1 MRLVFLCGSL
11 EPGRDGVGDY
21 TRCLAGELVR
31 QGHSANI
38 VSLFDKER
46 TTATKETQYA
56 GDVGVPVLRIP
67 RSISAR
73 TRFSAA
79 EEFIKASH
87 PDWLSLQF
95 VPFSFD
101 DKGLPIRFAS
111 RLRAIDRNVPWHV
124 MFHELWV
131 GMEVGAP
138 KKLVLLGGLQR
149 RIIRSLLRT
158 LNPTLVHT
166 HAGLYIEQLRNLG
179 FSPKGLP
186 LFSSIPVLTTR
197 DKMPSEKKIKSM
209 VAFGSVHPGAPID
222 DFMEDLCF
230 YREAEGSNVEITFI
244 GAGGFEVER
253 WMNACRAW
261 NVPAVCLG
269 ELSADDVSVV
279 LSRADYGLSTTPA
292 LMSEKS
298 SAISAM
304 QAHGLP
310 VICLR
315 QLTVRGFENDFVPSN
330 VSVYKKGSLSQFLDK
345 VPSPSESGD
354 GLSAVASSFVKDL
367 VEVHQ
372 PIAIRKSDLAGHL

>member
-1 MRLVFLCGSL
+1 MRIVFLCGSL

-21 TRCLAGELVR
+21 TRCLAAELVR
-31 QGHSANI
+31 LGYSATI
-38 VSLFDKER
+38 VSLFDKDGI
-46 TTATKETQYA
+46 TTTNSIQYA

-101 DKGLPIRFAS
+101 EKGLPIGFAR
-111 RLRAIDRNVPWHV
+111 RLRGIDGNIPWHI
-124 MFHELWV
+124 MFHELWA

-158 LNPTLVHT
+158 LNPDLVHT

-186 LFSSIPVLTTR
+186 LFSSIPVLSSP
-197 DKMPSEKKIKSM
+197 DKVSLAKKAKSI
-209 VAFGSVHPGAPID
+209 VAFGSVHPGAPIE

-230 YREAEGSNVEITFI
+230 YREAEGLNVEITFI

-269 ELSADDVSVV
+269 ELSTDDVSKV
-279 LSRADYGLSTTPA
+279 LSKADYGLSTTPA

-298 SAISAM
+298 SAIAAM

-315 QLTVRGFENDFVPSN
+315 QLMASGFENDFVPSN
-330 VSVYKKGSLSQFLDK
+330 VSVYKKGCLSQFLDK
-345 VPSPSESGD
+345 GKSPSDSGD
-354 GLSAVASSFVKDL
+354 GLSAVASSFVKEL
-367 VEVHQ
+367 IEAHQ